1 MKKMCKIN
9 LRVMKGNDGRTGPGQ
24 DTKTCQTDLPVQPF
38 LEPEIHT
45 MTQQI
50 HTMTQQIH
58 TATQQIHTTTQ
69 QIHTTTQQI
78 HTTTQQIHTMKQ
90 QIHTTTQHVH
100 KVLILKVLRGTHT
113 FLLQQCLPYSHTFHS
128 KRIAQFLNPA
138 FRGINGDKH
147 PQQQFLHLRQDHE
160 MTATEP
166 KSARFRKASQLSHQN
181 GTLFVCCH
189 I

>member
-58 TATQQIHTTTQ
+58 TM
-69 QIHTTTQQI
+69 
-78 HTTTQQIHTMKQ
+78 TQQIHTM
-90 QIHTTTQHVH
+90 TQHVH

-166 KSARFRKASQLSHQN
+166 KSARFRKDSQLSHQN